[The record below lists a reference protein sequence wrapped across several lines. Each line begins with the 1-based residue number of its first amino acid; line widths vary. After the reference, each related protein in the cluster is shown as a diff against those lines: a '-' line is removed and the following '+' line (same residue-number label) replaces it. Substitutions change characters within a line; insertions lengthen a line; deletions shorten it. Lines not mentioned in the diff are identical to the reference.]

1 MVIFDSWILGDWAGR
16 GRALFTGWSVAGSAG
31 WDGPKGEW
39 TYRWRLCGGSAAP
52 IAPVIG
58 TVDMDAV
65 FKGYE
70 KFKASNKDFQA
81 AVLAR
86 QNELMKLKAEGD
98 EESQMLAKLNPGT
111 QDFKNHENRFTE
123 LKARLAAGKEQAQRE
138 FQLRESENVA
148 TIYKEVQLMVT
159 AIAQWRKMN
168 YVVRVTNLQPAGADP
183 NSVMAALQNTM
194 IYFDPRNDITNDVIF
209 NLNRRYK
216 AVANTPAPAATN
228 SVPSPPPLNNRLPTP
243 RSPTRTDPSS
253 SAMNSR
259 GRECSK
265 PSAGSA
271 RLPIGTEV
279 RGQGFFRGSTSLF
292 AFGRPSPARASSSN
306 GQTCPVIRGCLLGSI
321 E

>member
-1 MVIFDSWILGDWAGR
+1 MVYSTRAFLAIGLGSVGLSFLVGR
-16 GRALFTGWSVAGSAG
+16 SLAQQDGAVRKANGPDATRAAA
-31 WDGPKGEW
+31 P
-39 TYRWRLCGGSAAP
+39 AAP

-70 KFKASNKDFQA
+70 KFKVSNKDFQA

-86 QNELMKLKAEGD
+86 QNELMKLKAEG
-98 EESQMLAKLNPGT
+98 EEETQMLAKLTPGT
-111 QDFKNHENRFTE
+111 EDFKKHENRVTE
-123 LKARLAAGKEQAQRE
+123 LKARLAAGREQAQRE

-216 AVANTPAPAATN
+216 IP
-228 SVPSPPPLNNRLPTP
+228 
-243 RSPTRTDPSS
+243 
-253 SAMNSR
+253 
-259 GRECSK
+259 
-265 PSAGSA
+265 AGSA
-271 RLPIGTEV
+271 NNSAKSAAT
-279 RGQGFFRGSTSLF
+279 
-292 AFGRPSPARASSSN
+292 AAPAGNAPQN
-306 GQTCPVIRGCLLGSI
+306 DQN
-321 E
+321 

>member
-1 MVIFDSWILGDWAGR
+1 MVYSTRAFLAIGLGLVGLCFLVGPSLAQQDGAVRKANAPGAG
-16 GRALFTGWSVAGSAG
+16 AS
-31 WDGPKGEW
+31 P
-39 TYRWRLCGGSAAP
+39 AAP

-70 KFKASNKDFQA
+70 KFKTSNKEFQT

-86 QNELMKLKAEGD
+86 QNELMKIKSEG
-98 EESQMLAKLNPGT
+98 EEETQMLAKLTPGT
-111 QDFKNHENRFTE
+111 ADFKKHEDRVTE
-123 LKARLAAGKEQAQRE
+123 LKARLAAGREQAQRE

-194 IYFDPRNDITNDVIF
+194 IYFDPRNDITNDVIY

-216 AVANTPAPAATN
+216 AVANNSAPAAGGN
-228 SVPSPPPLNNRLPTP
+228 STQPAATAKPANNPAE
-243 RSPTRTDPSS
+243 TDQ
-253 SAMNSR
+253 N
-259 GRECSK
+259 
-265 PSAGSA
+265 
-271 RLPIGTEV
+271 
-279 RGQGFFRGSTSLF
+279 
-292 AFGRPSPARASSSN
+292 
-306 GQTCPVIRGCLLGSI
+306 
-321 E
+321 